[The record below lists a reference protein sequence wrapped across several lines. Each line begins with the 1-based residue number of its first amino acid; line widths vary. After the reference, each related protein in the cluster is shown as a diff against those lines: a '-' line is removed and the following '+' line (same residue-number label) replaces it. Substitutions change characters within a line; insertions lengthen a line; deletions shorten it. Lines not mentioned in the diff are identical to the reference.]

1 MRRLVVLHQNEENNE
16 HLSVISS
23 LEFRKF
29 LRQRIKVSGFKETQ
43 AVNED
48 ALYLA
53 LQKVEAEMFAGNDV
67 VFRVAED
74 DDHQFEIKELV
85 KKYHYVLVDSALV

>member
-53 LQKVEAEMFAGNDV
+53 LQKVETEMFAGNDI
-67 VFRVAED
+67 VFRVAE

-85 KKYHYVLVDSALV
+85 QKYHYVLVDSALV

>member
-1 MRRLVVLHQNEENNE
+1 MRRLVILHQNEENNE

-53 LQKVEAEMFAGNDV
+53 LQKVETEMMWYFAWQKMIIISLRSKN
-67 VFRVAED
+67 
-74 DDHQFEIKELV
+74 
-85 KKYHYVLVDSALV
+85 

>member
-1 MRRLVVLHQNEENNE
+1 MRRLVILHQYEENNE
-16 HLSVISS
+16 HLPVISS

-29 LRQRIKVSGFKETQ
+29 LRQRIRVSGFKETQ

-53 LQKVEAEMFAGNDV
+53 LQKVETEMFAGNDV
-67 VFRVAED
+67 VFCVAED
-74 DDHQFEIKELV
+74 DDYQFEIKELV
-85 KKYHYVLVDSALV
+85 QKYHYVLVDSALV